1 MSIASVRIKMEGKE
15 MKNYKK
21 INLDIQTE
29 KMHCWLLTLRS
40 SKDNAK
46 ISDPDCI

>member
-21 INLDIQTE
+21 IKSRYSDRKNALLAFNVE
-29 KMHCWLLTLRS
+29 KKQR
-40 SKDNAK
+40 
-46 ISDPDCI
+46 